1 MNLQDKLDGPGVI
14 FCTFDRALALE
25 YSKHC
30 EQGTEVSLFGK
41 SYQVVVVEWCNTR
54 GRDWH
59 NTGGVTEPRYLY
71 WFELRELI
79 PCQ

>member
-14 FCTFDRALALE
+14 FCTFDHTLALE
-25 YSKHC
+25 YSKHY
-30 EQGTEVSLFGK
+30 EHRTEVSLFGK
-41 SYQVVVVEWCNTR
+41 SYQVVAVEW
-54 GRDWH
+54 H
-59 NTGGVTEPRYLY
+59 YIVGGAKPGHLY